1 MDNETFERASKI
13 KGKIE
18 KLQYDLAA
26 IEGSSVQVIFIR
38 TGRPQIGV
46 NLPAE
51 KAEELHNF
59 ILDDYTKRIDELQ
72 KEFDAL

>member
-1 MDNETFERASKI
+1 MDNETFERASEI
-13 KGKIE
+13 KGKIA

-38 TGRPQIGV
+38 TGKPQIGV
-46 NLPAE
+46 DIPVE

-59 ILDDYTKRIDELQ
+59 ILEDYHKRIDELQ